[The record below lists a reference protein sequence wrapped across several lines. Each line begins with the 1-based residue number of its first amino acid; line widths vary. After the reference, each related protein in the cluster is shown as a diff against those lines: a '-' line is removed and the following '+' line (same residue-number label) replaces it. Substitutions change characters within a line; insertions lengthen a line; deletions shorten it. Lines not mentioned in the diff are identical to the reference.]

1 MPNEWYYLAE
11 IGPVGPLTPED
22 VRSLVQAGRIVPE
35 TSIRRGED
43 GKWHRADRIR
53 GLPFG
58 ESTAPRNIKG
68 AIEKEDGLGKSV
80 SPRPSG
86 RQRTP
91 LTETPAQDSAERS
104 TEPQTQGRT
113 KRALYAAVGVVI
125 VFLFVLLYALIPK
138 SYSRSDDDR
147 AAQGVASVKRN
158 DIVPGELKPTI
169 KSDEKTIRPADKLP
183 TLALAPTE
191 EIAAT
196 QKSGHE
202 KTADRLA
209 PSSPLSTLEPPKQ
222 VLVADFEHAFRSN
235 GFEFVSADTLAQF
248 IRYRTKVNADKVD
261 AGDQFDRIEIERQSS
276 QHRSV
281 IASGVF
287 QLKDIRIQVVD
298 GIDVEKEAF
307 LLRCSLPFRLDTNSH
322 RSSHDERSNFSGCLS
337 GFNIDSAAN
346 SGLENCWF
354 LKKGGILAPCGSY
367 AFASAVL
374 RENGHLYVPE
384 GTSTDL
390 ILKINFDTA
399 SSIARSPGDYT
410 VTVIVE
416 KMRWEQPLGDWGF
429 YERKSLLERRWDCGY
444 LINWN
449 RTGAVSSEIPLYFRP
464 ERIGFDHIPRMTLAH
479 LLSVELIA
487 NGDKTIGTF
496 TEQLRGRELIL
507 PKPHLQHGDGSDIK
521 GAFSGVWKSVNGATY
536 ALSDDGTTVA
546 IKLKSEEGKVRQLEG
561 TLTRTGEKWKEHDVL
576 KGSLDVVFEDDPL
589 NKGLKGNVRKLVV
602 TRAVFNDE
610 KTFRLIFKS
619 VIWNAQGKEIR
630 RQPETLDLI
639 RDATDGSK
647 NSSSRRSTF

>member
-11 IGPVGPLTPED
+11 SGPVGPLTPED

-35 TSIRRGED
+35 TSIRQGKD
-43 GKWHRADRIR
+43 GKWYRADRIR

-68 AIEKEDGLGKSV
+68 ANEKEDGLGKSV
-80 SPRPSG
+80 SLRPSG
-86 RQRTP
+86 RQRSP
-91 LTETPAQDSAERS
+91 LTETPAQDSAERN
-104 TEPQTQGRT
+104 TEPQRQGRT
-113 KRALYAAVGVVI
+113 KRALYAAVGIVI
-125 VFLFVLLYALIPK
+125 VFLFVLLYVLIPK
-138 SYSRSDDDR
+138 SHSRSDDDR
-147 AAQGVASVKRN
+147 AAEGVASVKRN

-169 KSDEKTIRPADKLP
+169 ENDEKTLRPANKLP
-183 TLALAPTE
+183 ILYLAPTE
-191 EIAAT
+191 EPAAA
-196 QKSGHE
+196 QKPGHE

-209 PSSPLSTLEPPKQ
+209 PSPLEKLEPPKQ

-235 GFEFVSADTLAQF
+235 GFEIVSADTIAQF

-261 AGDQFDRIEIERQSS
+261 AGDQFDRIEIERQSI

-287 QLKDIRIQVVD
+287 QIKDIPIQVVD

-307 LLRCSLPFRLDTNSH
+307 LLRCSLPFRLDTVSQ

-337 GFNIDSAAN
+337 GFNINSAAN
-346 SGLENCWF
+346 SGLEACWF
-354 LKKGGILAPCGSY
+354 LNKGGILAPCGSY
-367 AFASAVL
+367 AFASAAL
-374 RENGHLYVPE
+374 REDLPLYVPE
-384 GTSTDL
+384 GTSTQL
-390 ILKINFDTA
+390 ILKINFDA
-399 SSIARSPGDYT
+399 ARSIARSPGDYT
-410 VTVIVE
+410 LAVIVE

-429 YERKSLLERRWDCGY
+429 YELKSLMEHRWDSGY

-449 RTGAVSSEIPLYFRP
+449 RTGALSSEIPLYFRP
-464 ERIGFDHIPRMTLAH
+464 KRNGFDHIPRMTLAH

-496 TEQLRGRELIL
+496 TEQLQGRELIL
-507 PKPHLQHGDGSDIK
+507 PKPRIQHGDGSESK
-521 GAFSGVWKSVNGATY
+521 GAFSGIWKSGNGATY
-536 ALSDDGTTVA
+536 ALTDDGTTVA

-561 TLTRTGEKWKEHDVL
+561 TLTRTGDKWKEHDVL
-576 KGSLDVVFEDDPL
+576 KGSLDIVFEDDPL
-589 NKGLKGNVRKLVV
+589 NKGLKGNVRKLLV

-630 RQPETLDLI
+630 RQPETLDLT
-639 RDATDGSK
+639 RDATNGSK
-647 NSSSRRSTF
+647 NSSSRRSAF